1 MKFTHGVEKEFKNND
16 MDDIPYFE
24 ESSDD
29 DENENHL
36 KFGKMPNTIS
46 EFDEIRQHIA
56 NLIFGQKPDTLL
68 NKINNCLTNL
78 DNLRE
83 ALIANH
89 FPHLIINLLYLP
101 IFFIIMFFNCLREA
115 IMWWIVAIIMI
126 LIFFALFG
134 AFCALLYAGYR
145 GYKIYTKRFDAK
157 KEEKDDA

>member
-1 MKFTHGVEKEFKNND
+1 
-16 MDDIPYFE
+16 
-24 ESSDD
+24 
-29 DENENHL
+29 
-36 KFGKMPNTIS
+36 
-46 EFDEIRQHIA
+46 
-56 NLIFGQKPDTLL
+56 LIFGEKPDTLL